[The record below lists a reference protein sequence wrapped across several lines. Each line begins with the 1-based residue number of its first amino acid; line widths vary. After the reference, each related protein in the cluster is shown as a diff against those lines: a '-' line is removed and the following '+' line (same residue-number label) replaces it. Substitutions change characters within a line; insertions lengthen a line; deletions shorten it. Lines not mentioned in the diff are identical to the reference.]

1 MNNRD
6 FYNITPIDVWKQ
18 ILGDGLHYHFGFFEH
33 PSDDFQGTLERAV
46 RSFYGWI
53 PDSSQVL
60 DLGAGWG
67 GPARMLSDEK
77 ACELLCVTSSDEQA
91 GFIRQKGLAVVQAD
105 LEKPLPFRGRSWST
119 VLMLESLEHVRN
131 KERLLA
137 ELRGLADSLVL
148 RVSCTALGQYSGA
161 TVFGNSIVMS
171 TPSGLIALLK
181 KTGWQVRYVCNQRSK
196 TWPSVLHWKKGL
208 NKVVAQSGI
217 TTAHLMALNSLCDT
231 ALASPRVWIDANPLM
246 DIVAY

>member
-33 PSDDFQGTLERAV
+33 PSDSFQVALERAV

-53 PDSSQVL
+53 PDSSRVL

-91 GFIRQKGLAVVQAD
+91 GYIRQQGLTVVQAD
-105 LEKPLPFRGRSWST
+105 LEQTLPFRGKNWST
-119 VLMLESLEHVRN
+119 VLMLESFEHVRN
-131 KERLLA
+131 KERLLT

-148 RVSCTALGQYSGA
+148 RVSCSAVRGDEA
-161 TVFGNSIVMS
+161 VFGNSIVMS
-171 TPSGLIALLK
+171 TPSGLIALLNK
-181 KTGWQVRYVCNQRSK
+181 SGWRVRYVCNQREK
-196 TWPSVLHWKKGL
+196 TWPSVVHWKKGL
-208 NKVVAQSGI
+208 NKVIAQSGI
-217 TTAHLMALNSLCDT
+217 SNTHLMALYGLCDK
-231 ALASPRVWIDANPLM
+231 AMASPRAWIDANPLL

>member
-1 MNNRD
+1 M
-6 FYNITPIDVWKQ
+6 WKQ

-33 PSDDFQGTLERAV
+33 PSDGFQEALERAV
-46 RSFYGWI
+46 RSLYGWI
-53 PDSSQVL
+53 PDSTQVL

-77 ACELLCVTSSDEQA
+77 ACEPLCVTSSDEQA

-148 RVSCTALGQYSGA
+148 RVNCTALGQYSGA
-161 TVFGNSIVMS
+161 TVFGNSMVMS

-208 NKVVAQSGI
+208 NKVVAQSGMS
-217 TTAHLMALNSLCDT
+217 TAHLMALNSLCDT
-231 ALASPRVWIDANPLM
+231 ALALPRVWIDANPLM